1 MLRVTSGAL
10 TTLGRSVLRIVLP
23 SWCVVCGEELPW
35 SDRVASCCRHCWDAL
50 PRIGAGQCR
59 SCGMVWSGKT
69 GGDFCID
76 CQLDP
81 LPVDWTSAWGHYRAG
96 IERLL
101 HAFKFEH
108 HEFLADALS
117 ELLEDALRD
126 RDFDVIVP
134 VPMHRSKERRRGYNQ
149 AGLLAESLA
158 RRIGVNC
165 EPKLL
170 VKTTER
176 RTQST
181 LPRSE
186 RAGNVRNAFK
196 AANAADRSVLL
207 VDDISTTGETFR
219 ACAAELVRVGAA
231 RVCAV
236 AVAKA

>member
-1 MLRVTSGAL
+1 MLCVTNGAL

-23 SWCVVCGEELPW
+23 SWCVVCAEELPW

-50 PRIGAGQCR
+50 PRIRAGQCR
-59 SCGMVWSGKT
+59 SCGMVWSGET
-69 GGDFCID
+69 GGDSCID

-81 LPVDWTSAWGHYRAG
+81 LPVEWTSAWGHYRAG

-108 HEFLADALS
+108 HEFLAAALS

-126 RDFDVIVP
+126 RDFDAIVA

-149 AGLLAESLA
+149 ARLLAESLA
-158 RRIGVNC
+158 RRIGVQC

-170 VKTTER
+170 VKTVER

-186 RAGNVRNAFK
+186 RAANVRRAFQ
-196 AANAADRSVLL
+196 AANVTDRSILI

-219 ACAAELVRVGAA
+219 ACAAELMRAGAK